1 MDRLSYL
8 SYYVQWTWAAAL
20 VIMYTVQYVQ
30 SSHPL
35 MSSVEVPIRLYVQGG
50 WIAKVDETR
59 ICAGG
64 AVKIPIHDDDMCKAD
79 RYSLKT

>member
-59 ICAGG
+59 ICAWGG
-64 AVKIPIHDDDMCKAD
+64 RQDPDP
-79 RYSLKT
+79 